1 MTSDQAIPDTPD
13 EPLGASSPDAADA
26 AAQGDPAQG
35 DPAQAAGLS
44 AELSAGPV
52 HRWRLHRGGIVNIWQ
67 YAEHTFDLSGGR
79 AIFQGTNGSGKSRT
93 LELLL
98 PLCLDGDLRQLG
110 SKGFDTVSIRR
121 LMLDEYPGGPN
132 RIGYAWVELRRE
144 RPDGSEEFLTC
155 GIGVKASKT
164 SQSVSDSWRFL
175 TARRVGHGLHLVGPD
190 RVPLGPAQLRDA
202 LGADC
207 VLDDQAFRAKIAAQV
222 YGVPAARYGDLL
234 HLQRTLRNPDVGLKV
249 LEGQL
254 EQILSDAL
262 PPLEP
267 ALIERLASSFDDLES
282 IRENIIRLTGAD
294 KALSA
299 FLTTYSG
306 YALGA
311 LRERAEQLRTAR
323 DRLRSLRA
331 ELAKLQRQLDQHRG
345 ERDSA
350 QQAVADLEA
359 RESRLET
366 SAEALRSHPAYA
378 ELQDLRDRERLVEG
392 ARSAAAAALE
402 TAARQRAQE
411 DRSAE
416 SVLGTLRRLVGDG
429 ESAEQ
434 AADRANRQLA
444 AAGLDGGLVP
454 RPPEIPKAEPITT
467 PDRVR
472 SAPEPD
478 ADPLEVER
486 RAAPPVDTDRFA
498 EQFRAAADRAAQAGT
513 VAQRRGA
520 LTLALHQQS
529 TELDE
534 QQEQVTKLVQQ
545 ARQAQMIATEAAG
558 RRNQARQ
565 GLAEAAGTWRDRVQ
579 RWRAEWPADD
589 LAGQSTADDPVPE
602 PPSAEELEADRSAT
616 RGARER
622 TRRWARPRLTA
633 ARQAIAEVERE
644 LGELQAGARTR
655 EQELADLR
663 AGHERTPQRPSWAG
677 AARDEESGRAF
688 YRLVDFAPSLSEDQ
702 RAGLEAALQA
712 AGLLSAWVSADG
724 AVAGLNDLL
733 ASPATEPPGA
743 TLAELL
749 VPAAEPDSPVP
760 AEYVA
765 AILHSVSIEDGGE
778 LSVDTA
784 GTWRAGALSG
794 RWSKESAEF
803 VGAGARE
810 ASRARRIAELEDE
823 LAELRERVGDVERRH
838 RESTEH
844 AEALERHLESYPDDG
859 DLLTAHAKLASATEA
874 AEDAQG
880 HAAQAREQHAQA
892 EQRLEAARAE
902 LVRAAGEADLPP
914 DTQAL
919 EHAHRAATEARE
931 AIESLREVVESRCLA
946 TLADL
951 RDLALHHDAAVADRM
966 AAEQQA
972 EQRCT
977 EFAEQAAGLAELN
990 EAVGGEAREIADKV
1004 AELDRERAQVREE
1017 LPAAR
1022 ERISTAREQVVRLET
1037 QWETKNGQLGARES
1051 EATAAAEEFTAAL
1064 RVPGLWAAAEVAED
1078 APEAPEDPEE
1088 AAELLLAA
1096 ADRKTAGETAVLNRF
1111 QSLQQSLSGGYD
1123 ISAGEQHGLL
1133 TVTVTGEEGP
1143 QPVADAARR
1152 VAERLAE
1159 QRGYLGERYR
1169 SIFADYLIRDL
1180 AERLRGQMSVAES
1193 LCTRMNEVLDGARS
1207 SQGVHVRL
1215 EWEPSPVLGDD
1226 IRQAIELVRTP
1237 FADRSEDQDA
1247 LLRRVFTD
1255 LIEAER
1261 DSATGGYA
1269 EVLARALD
1277 YRSWFAFTVRVRDV
1291 GPEGKP
1297 RVRRLRQLSS
1307 GETRLIS
1314 YVTLF
1319 AAAAAFYDAVSV
1331 SSGDRGPLRLVLLDE
1346 AFERLDD
1353 PTIARMLGLLV
1364 DLDMD
1369 WLITW
1374 PSGWGVSPK
1383 IPKMHIYDVLRPRSG
1398 HGIACTHTTWNG
1410 ESMAKSDA

>member
-1 MTSDQAIPDTPD
+1 MRAPDLP
-13 EPLGASSPDAADA
+13 AANSAADGSHEFA
-26 AAQGDPAQG
+26 ADDPAAPG
-35 DPAQAAGLS
+35 
-44 AELSAGPV
+44 V

-67 YAEHTFDLSGGR
+67 YAENTFDLSGGR

-132 RIGYAWVELRRE
+132 RIGYAWVELRRD
-144 RPDGSEEFLTC
+144 RPDGGEEFLTC
-155 GIGVKASKT
+155 GVGVKASKT
-164 SQSVSDSWRFL
+164 SQAVSDSWRFI
-175 TARRVGHGLHLVGPD
+175 TTRRVGHTLHLIGPE
-190 RVPLGPAQLRDA
+190 RVPLGPAQLRDV

-267 ALIERLASSFDDLES
+267 ALIERLATSFDDLES
-282 IRENIIRLTGAD
+282 IRENIVRLTGAD
-294 KALSA
+294 KALGA
-299 FLTTYSG
+299 FLSAYSG

-311 LRERAEQLRTAR
+311 LRERAEAMRTAR
-323 DRLRSLRA
+323 DKLRSLRN
-331 ELAKLQRQLDQHRG
+331 ELAKLEKQLTAHRAD
-345 ERDSA
+345 RDAA
-350 QQAVADLEA
+350 QQSVTELEQ
-359 RESRLET
+359 REGRLE
-366 SAEALRSHPAYA
+366 SSVEALRSHPAYA
-378 ELQDLRDRERLVEG
+378 ELQNLRDRERVVEG
-392 ARSAAAAALE
+392 ARSAAASALD
-402 TAARQRAQE
+402 TAARQRGQE
-411 DRSAE
+411 DRSLE

-434 AADRANRQLA
+434 AAQRANRQLS

-454 RPPEIPKAEPITT
+454 RPPEVPKAEPVST

-472 SAPEPD
+472 AAPEADAEPLEIERRSAPEVGTD
-478 ADPLEVER
+478 AL
-486 RAAPPVDTDRFA
+486 A
-498 EQFRAAADRAAQAGT
+498 EQYRAAADRAAHAGT
-513 VAQRRGA
+513 VAQQRGA
-520 LTLALHQQS
+520 LTLALHQQAV
-529 TELDE
+529 ELDG
-534 QQEQVTKLVQQ
+534 QQEQVAKLQQQ
-545 ARQAQMIATEAAG
+545 ARQAQLIATEAAG
-558 RRNQARQ
+558 RRNEAHQ
-565 GLAEAAGTWRDRVQ
+565 GLSEAASTWRDNVR
-579 RWRAEWPADD
+579 RWAADWP
-589 LAGQSTADDPVPE
+589 LSTSDDPVPE
-602 PPSAEELEADRSAT
+602 PPEAEALLADRAAT
-616 RGARER
+616 RQAREL
-622 TRRWARPRLTA
+622 TRRWARPKLQE
-633 ARQAIAEVERE
+633 ARQRISEVDRE
-644 LGELQAGARTR
+644 LDELRTRARTG
-655 EQELADLR
+655 EQELAELR
-663 AGHERTPQRPSWAG
+663 AGHERVPDRPAWATAERDS
-677 AARDEESGRAF
+677 AAGRAF
-688 YRLVDFAPSLSEDQ
+688 YRLVDFQPSLGADEQ
-702 RAGLEAALQA
+702 AGLEAALQA
-712 AGLLSAWVSADG
+712 SGLLNAWVTERGELAEP
-724 AVAGLNDLL
+724 ADLL
-733 ASPATEPPGA
+733 AVPAAAATGG
-743 TLAELL
+743 TLADLL
-749 VPAAEPDSPVP
+749 TPAAEPDSPVP
-760 AEYVA
+760 AERVA
-765 AILHSVSIEDGGE
+765 ALLASVSTSDAAAASDERGLGVAVDGR
-778 LSVDTA
+778 
-784 GTWRAGALSG
+784 WRAGVLAG
-794 RWSKESAEF
+794 RWHKDAAEY

-810 ASRARRIAELEDE
+810 ASRARRIAELEEE
-823 LAELRERVGDVERRH
+823 LAALRERIGDVERRH
-838 RESTEH
+838 REATEQ
-844 AEALERHLESYPDDG
+844 AEALDKHLESYPDDG
-859 DLLTAHAKLASATEA
+859 DLLTAHAKLTSANEA
-874 AEDAQG
+874 AEDAQR
-880 HAAQAREQHAQA
+880 HAAQAREQHDQA
-892 EQRLEAARAE
+892 DQRWQAARSE

-914 DTQAL
+914 ETQAL
-919 EHAHRAATEARE
+919 EHANRAATDARSAIDALHE
-931 AIESLREVVESRCLA
+931 AIESRCLA

-951 RDLALHHDAAVADRM
+951 RDISLHHDAAVADRM
-966 AAEQQA
+966 EAESQA
-972 EQRCT
+972 EQRCS

-1004 AELDRERAQVREE
+1004 GALDRERAQLRED

-1037 QWETKNGQLGARES
+1037 QWETKHGQLEGRES
-1051 EATAAAEEFTAAL
+1051 EADSAAEAFDAAL
-1064 RVPGLWAAAEVAED
+1064 RIPGLWAAAQVVGEED
-1078 APEAPEDPEE
+1078 ADDAPQAEAPSELDR
-1088 AAELLLAA
+1088 AAELLAA
-1096 ADRKTAGETAVLNRF
+1096 AGERKTAGETAVLNRF
-1111 QSLQQSLSGGYD
+1111 QALQQSLSGGYD
-1123 ISAGEQHGLL
+1123 ISAGDQHGVL

-1159 QRGYLGERYR
+1159 QRSYLGERYR

-1180 AERLRGQMSVAES
+1180 AERLRGQMRVAEN
-1193 LCTRMNEVLDGARS
+1193 LCKRMNEVLDGARS
-1207 SQGVHVRL
+1207 SQGVHVQL
-1215 EWEPSPVLGDD
+1215 EWEPAPSLGDD
-1226 IRQAIELVRTP
+1226 IKQAIELVRTP
-1237 FADRSEDQDA
+1237 FANRSEEQDA

-1269 EVLARALD
+1269 EILARALD

-1331 SSGDRGPLRLVLLDE
+1331 ASGDRGPLRLVLLDE

-1398 HGIACTHTTWNG
+1398 HGIACTHTTWDG
-1410 ESMAKSDA
+1410 RDMERAET